1 MSIKTKHQN
10 NDFKVMV
17 AVTPIIKEQP
27 ARKPEHPLQNEKVQ
41 KAKSAVAAPVKI
53 VHQQSEPMSKSNE
66 KKEEAKVTESATEEK
81 LSCLSS
87 VYNPK
92 GHAN

>member
-1 MSIKTKHQN
+1 M
-10 NDFKVMV
+10 
-17 AVTPIIKEQP
+17 
-27 ARKPEHPLQNEKVQ
+27 Q
-41 KAKSAVAAPVKI
+41 KAKSAVAAPVRI
-53 VHQQSEPMSKSNE
+53 VHQKSEPMSRSSE

-92 GHAN
+92 GHTN